1 MGAIIRYS
9 LNLDKLDKSKVVK
22 GKKGTYYDLTI
33 SVNDEISQFGDNVSI
48 YDTQSKEERQAKKAR
63 NYVGNGK
70 VVWTDGNIQAVPSQG
85 GSEESAYAQQV
96 EEDSALPF

>member
-22 GKKGTYYDLTI
+22 GKKGTYYDLTLSI
-33 SVNDEISQFGDNVSI
+33 NDEISQFGDNVSV
-48 YDTQSKEERQAKKAR
+48 YDTQSKEERQAKANR

-70 VVWTDGNIQAVPSQG
+70 VVWTDGSITAAPSTSGQQ
-85 GSEESAYAQQV
+85 EEVVSAT
-96 EEDSALPF
+96 DDIDLPF

>member
-22 GKKGTYYDLTI
+22 GKKGTYYDLTLT
-33 SVNDEISQFGDNVSI
+33 VNDEVSQFGDNVSV
-48 YDTQSKEERQAKKAR
+48 YDTQSKEERQAKSAR

-70 VVWTDGNIQAVPSQG
+70 VVWTDGSITAVTSGEPQAAAVQDDG
-85 GSEESAYAQQV
+85 L
-96 EEDSALPF
+96 DLPF

>member
-22 GKKGTYYDLTI
+22 GKKGTYYDLTLSI
-33 SVNDEISQFGDNVSI
+33 NDEISQFGDNVSV
-48 YDTQSKEERQAKKAR
+48 YDTQSKEERQAKTNR

-70 VVWTDGNIQAVPSQG
+70 VVWTDGSVVAAPSNG
-85 GSEESAYAQQV
+85 GQQQETVSAT
-96 EEDSALPF
+96 DDIDLPF

>member
-22 GKKGTYYDLTI
+22 GKKGTYYDLTL
-33 SVNDEISQFGDNVSI
+33 SVNDEISQYGDNVSV
-48 YDTQSKEERQAKKAR
+48 YDTQSKEERQAKANR

-70 VVWTDGNIQAVPSQG
+70 VVWTDGSITAVQSQ
-85 GSEESAYAQQV
+85 EAQQPV
-96 EEDSALPF
+96 ASVDDGLDLPF

>member
-22 GKKGTYYDLTI
+22 GKKGTYYDLTLSI
-33 SVNDEISQFGDNVSI
+33 NDEISQFGDNVSV
-48 YDTQSKEERQAKKAR
+48 YDTQSKEERQAKTNR

-70 VVWTDGNIQAVPSQG
+70 VVWTDGSITAAPSG
-85 GSEESAYAQQV
+85 GQQEEVVSTT
-96 EEDSALPF
+96 EDIDLPF

>member
-22 GKKGTYYDLTI
+22 GKKGTYYDLTLSI
-33 SVNDEISQFGDNVSI
+33 NDEISQFGDNVSV
-48 YDTQSKEERQAKKAR
+48 YDTQSKEERQAKANR

-70 VVWTDGNIQAVPSQG
+70 VVWTDGSVTAAPSG
-85 GSEESAYAQQV
+85 ATQQETV
-96 EEDSALPF
+96 STTDDIDLPF